1 MDRRLTLLFKP
12 PYLAIYSSILL
23 FGILNISGCSPEISS
38 LSWMTGTWEMPK
50 PNGHV
55 RLEIWQKENGRGLR
69 GKGVSVAQGDTTGLE
84 TIALY
89 KDQNHIWYVPVVSDQ
104 NEGQPVPFKL
114 VSDSDI
120 HFVFENPEHDFPTAN
135 CVSLQAS

>member
-1 MDRRLTLLFKP
+1 
-12 PYLAIYSSILL
+12 
-23 FGILNISGCSPEISS
+23 
-38 LSWMTGTWEMPK
+38 MTGTWEMPK

-89 KDQNHIWYVPVVSDQ
+89 KDQHHIWYVPVVSDQ

-120 HFVFENPEHDFPTAN
+120 HFVFENPEHDFPQRIAYHFKPLDLKKPYARTPGDSM
-135 CVSLQAS
+135 VVDVTSMTGDGIQFRFYRK